1 MCTLKKFNAR
11 DWSWR
16 CEFGATSLPSSKWN
30 FYQFNVLFTIVFCF
44 SVTTVC
50 LRMQQQF
57 ELDCGYLSRDTR
69 CGFLLLLSSSLSG
82 RLVPWCC
89 DRWEEMRCVI
99 WDRFY
104 MCHLIGMRVWVIG
117 LSSAFWLIFELGL
130 SAGLFK
136 ASPLVVCNTRFLLSV
151 LLLSGYFGAT
161 YLLLL
166 GAAVMRERGNWVGDI
181 ASFVMLL
188 LSWAVYV
195 RNYFLWLNC

>member
-1 MCTLKKFNAR
+1 
-11 DWSWR
+11 
-16 CEFGATSLPSSKWN
+16 
-30 FYQFNVLFTIVFCF
+30 
-44 SVTTVC
+44 
-50 LRMQQQF
+50 
-57 ELDCGYLSRDTR
+57 
-69 CGFLLLLSSSLSG
+69 
-82 RLVPWCC
+82 
-89 DRWEEMRCVI
+89 MRCVI

-136 ASPLVVCNTRFLLSV
+136 TSPLVVCNTRFLLSV
-151 LLLSGYFGAT
+151 LLLSSYFGAT